1 MCTCQGRA
9 DRIAR
14 QRVKPLPARLRAPA
28 LALLRLVVAAACL
41 LAAAYVLSW
50 QILYDGP
57 LGNDA
62 PYHLHLAQWIDS
74 SFPSV
79 HWWYRWDDHGI
90 AYREGYPLAAH
101 WIAVAITRVG
111 ALDLSKG
118 IQILEFAIT
127 PLGALGIYAF
137 FAWRLRRPLGGLV
150 AGLAYL
156 LSTITWSFLIDWGF
170 LSNQAGTVLF
180 MPVLFALDVFFEEWS
195 AGRHGWRY
203 RVAALSLMGL
213 LAVMGLIGP
222 FQLGAG
228 VTAIFFY
235 VFAIERGGVRARVQW
250 LMLTAPLLVAGTFL
264 LTAFWSL
271 PQEQYLSFIASRV
284 PPASFD
290 PGQYQVYGI
299 DQLFALHPARQT
311 VTFDRM
317 AISPAVW
324 LPALAGVVAAWWN
337 ARLRVVIALVAVGL
351 LTVLTSSVDALVWNV
366 PVLPFLVHTRVGVT
380 LIQFLIPV
388 LAGIGLTET
397 PAVLGVGL
405 SALARFGRRGRSITA
420 AGLIVVA
427 LLLEVIAVGQ
437 FAHWVAGHPN
447 RLAYGG
453 NEVDSNDIW
462 GRHVLG
468 TAPPADLS
476 TQLLDPNAWR
486 PIQVG
491 CLSPKCDRGAADLSV
506 YRGLFSAPPQRA
518 LVDAHV
524 PLLLMNFNGL
534 TGGSQAYTYNFQLPT
549 SAELDNWMLDSM
561 LSHRGI
567 GVKSEL
573 AQALGIDAVVLG
585 PTQAAQGA
593 DYQALGWRQ
602 TSASPLTFVNPSP
615 SGLATAWPSGHAILV
630 VGADQTSAANP
641 YNDLV
646 ERATSGMIPY
656 ATGWLVRGQLAYIDD
671 YTAADL
677 ARFPGLVLLG
687 YRYHDRTR
695 AWATI
700 DAYVRGGGSLYVDT
714 GWQYVDPDWDLG
726 APAPSVL
733 PVNELRWGA
742 LDASAPVMAAGVP
755 EGSWGAM
762 TYGSAG
768 WGASSAAVASLREGA
783 EPLVTVGGR
792 VVVARQEVGR
802 GRVVW
807 SGMNLIAHA
816 AGAGSPAEDSFVA
829 GLFSWL
835 LAGDPSGLQ
844 SDVGVTW
851 LNDDQAR
858 LDLATRSGLTWVL
871 IKESSAPG
879 WSARL
884 QWPDSPGVSSGS
896 RDVPILDGELDF
908 MLVRLDSVPRG
919 AQLVF
924 TYGPTL
930 GVYGAWSL
938 SALSLVV
945 LMTWIIRPRAFRRL
959 LSALSSGRNRI
970 AGRLLWR
977 EDDV

>member
-1 MCTCQGRA
+1 ME
-9 DRIAR
+9 RIAR
-14 QRVKPLPARLRAPA
+14 QRIERPLARLRAPA
-28 LALLRLVVAAACL
+28 LGFFRLAVAVVVL
-41 LAAAYVLSW
+41 SAAAYVLSW

-90 AYREGYPLAAH
+90 PYREGYPLAAH
-101 WIAVAITRVG
+101 WIAVAIARAG
-111 ALDLSKG
+111 ALDVSKG
-118 IQILEFAIT
+118 IQMLEFAIT

-137 FAWRLRRPLGGLV
+137 CAWRLRRPLAGLV

-195 AGRHGWRY
+195 AGRRGWRY
-203 RVAALSLMGL
+203 RLAALAVMSLIALMGL
-213 LAVMGLIGP
+213 VAP

-228 VTAIFFY
+228 VAAIFLY
-235 VFAIERGGVRARVQW
+235 VFAIGGGSARARVRW
-250 LMLTAPLLVAGTFL
+250 LLLTAPLLVGGSFL

-284 PPASFD
+284 PPRTFD
-290 PGQYQVYGI
+290 PGQFQVYGI
-299 DQLFALHPARQT
+299 DQLFALHPARVT

-324 LPALAGVVAAWWN
+324 IPAIAGVVAAWWN
-337 ARLRVVIALVAVGL
+337 PRLRVVIALVAFGL
-351 LTVLTSSVDALVWNV
+351 LTVLTSALDALVWNV
-366 PVLPFLVHTRVGVT
+366 PVLPYLVHTRVGVT

-388 LAGIGLTET
+388 LAGIGVTET
-397 PAVLGVGL
+397 PGVLGVWL
-405 SALARFGRRGRSITA
+405 SALVRFGRRGRSITA
-420 AGLIVVA
+420 ASLILVA
-427 LLLEVIAVGQ
+427 LTLEVVAVGQ

-462 GRHVLG
+462 SRYDVGV
-468 TAPPADLS
+468 APPADLS
-476 TQLLDPNAWR
+476 TQLLDSNAWR

-491 CLSPKCDRGAADLSV
+491 CLSAKCHRGAADLSV
-506 YRGLFSAPPQRA
+506 YQGLFSAPPQRA

-524 PLLLMNFNGL
+524 PLLLMNFQDL
-534 TGGSQAYTYNFQLPT
+534 TGGSQAYTYNFQLPA
-549 SAELDNWMLDSM
+549 SPELDNWMLDSM
-561 LSHRGI
+561 LSHRGSA
-567 GVKSEL
+567 VKSEL

-585 PTQAAQGA
+585 PTQAAQGL
-593 DYQALGWRQ
+593 DYEALGWRQ
-602 TSASPLTFVNPSP
+602 TSSSPLTFVNPAP
-615 SGLATAWPSGHAILV
+615 SGLATAWPSGQAILV
-630 VGADQTSAANP
+630 VGADQRSAANP

-646 ERATSGMIPY
+646 ERATTGMIPY
-656 ATGWLVRGQLAYIDD
+656 ATGWLVRGQSAYIDD
-671 YTAADL
+671 YSTADL
-677 ARFPGLVLLG
+677 SRYPALVLLG

-695 AWATI
+695 AWGLV
-700 DAYVRGGGSLYVDT
+700 DDYVRAGGSLYVDT

-726 APAPSVL
+726 SPAPSVL

-742 LDASAPVMAAGVP
+742 LDPSAPVMASGVP
-755 EGSWGAM
+755 TGSWGAM
-762 TYGSAG
+762 TYGSSSAG
-768 WGASSAAVASLREGA
+768 WGASSAGAASVRQGA
-783 EPLVTVGGR
+783 QPLVTVGGR
-792 VVVARQEVGR
+792 VVVAREQVGR

-816 AGAGSPAEDSFVA
+816 AGAGSSAEDSFVA

-835 LAGDPSGLQ
+835 LGDATSGAQTDL
-844 SDVGVTW
+844 GVTW
-851 LNDDQAR
+851 LSDDQSR
-858 LDLATRSGLTWVL
+858 LDLTSRSGPSWVL
-871 IKESSAPG
+871 FKESSAPG

-884 QWPDSPGVSSGS
+884 QWPDSPGISSGS
-896 RDVPILDGELDF
+896 RSVPILDGELDF
-908 MLVRLDSVPRG
+908 MLVRLDSVPPG

-930 GVYGAWSL
+930 GVYGSWAL
-938 SALSLVV
+938 SALSLAA
-945 LMTWIIRPRAFRRL
+945 LMTWVVRPNLYRRL
-959 LSALSSGRNRI
+959 LLVLARVRDRTL
-970 AGRLLWR
+970 GRLVWR

>member
-1 MCTCQGRA
+1 
-9 DRIAR
+9 
-14 QRVKPLPARLRAPA
+14 
-28 LALLRLVVAAACL
+28 
-41 LAAAYVLSW
+41 
-50 QILYDGP
+50 
-57 LGNDA
+57 
-62 PYHLHLAQWIDS
+62 
-74 SFPSV
+74 
-79 HWWYRWDDHGI
+79 
-90 AYREGYPLAAH
+90 
-101 WIAVAITRVG
+101 
-111 ALDLSKG
+111 
-118 IQILEFAIT
+118 
-127 PLGALGIYAF
+127 
-137 FAWRLRRPLGGLV
+137 V

-180 MPVLFALDVFFEEWS
+180 MPVLFAVDVFFEEWS
-195 AGRHGWRY
+195 AGRRGWRY

-228 VTAIFFY
+228 VAAIFFY
-235 VFAIERGGVRARVQW
+235 VFAIERGGVRARVRW
-250 LMLTAPLLVAGTFL
+250 VMLTAPLLVAGSFL

-271 PQEQYLSFIASRV
+271 PQEQYLSFIAARV
-284 PPASFD
+284 PPRTFD
-290 PGQYQVYGI
+290 PGQFQVYGI
-299 DQLFALHPARQT
+299 DQLFALHPARVT

-324 LPALAGVVAAWWN
+324 IPAIAGVVAAWWN
-337 ARLRVVIALVAVGL
+337 PRLRAVIALVGFGL
-351 LTVLTSSVDALVWNV
+351 LTVLTSALDALAWNV

-388 LAGIGLTET
+388 LAGIGVTET
-397 PAVLGVGL
+397 PAVLGVAL
-405 SALARFGRRGRSITA
+405 SALLRFGRRGRSITA

-427 LLLEVIAVGQ
+427 LVVEVVVVGQ
-437 FAHWVAGHPN
+437 FAHWVGGHPN

-462 GRHVLG
+462 ARYEVGV
-468 TAPPADLS
+468 APPADLL
-476 TQLLDPNAWR
+476 TQLLDSKAWR

-491 CLSPKCDRGAADLSV
+491 CLSAKCHRGAADLSV

-524 PLLLMNFNGL
+524 PLLLMNFQDL
-534 TGGSQAYTYNFQLPT
+534 TGGSQAYTYNFQLPA

-561 LSHRGI
+561 LSHRGSA
-567 GVKSEL
+567 VKSEL

-585 PTQAAQGA
+585 PTQAAQGL
-593 DYQALGWRQ
+593 DYEALGWRQ
-602 TSASPLTFVNPSP
+602 TSDSPLTFVNPSP
-615 SGLATAWPSGHAILV
+615 SGLATAWPSGQAILV
-630 VGADQTSAANP
+630 VGADQRSAASP
-641 YNDLV
+641 YNDLI
-646 ERATSGMIPY
+646 ERATTGMIPY
-656 ATGWLVRGQLAYIDD
+656 SAGWLVRGRSAYIDD
-671 YTAADL
+671 YSAAEL
-677 ARFPGLVLLG
+677 ARYPALVLLG
-687 YRYHDRTR
+687 YRYLDRTQ

-742 LDASAPVMAAGVP
+742 LDPSAPVMASGVP
-755 EGSWGAM
+755 DGSWGPM
-762 TYGSAG
+762 TYGGAGAG
-768 WGASSAAVASLREGA
+768 WGASSAGVSSVRQGA
-783 EPLVTVGGR
+783 QPLVTVGGR

-816 AGAGSPAEDSFVA
+816 ARAGSPAEDSFVA

-835 LAGDPSGLQ
+835 LAGDSSGLQ

-858 LDLATRSGLTWVL
+858 LDLATRSGPTWVL
-871 IKESSAPG
+871 FKESSAPG

-884 QWPDSPGVSSGS
+884 QWPDSAGVSSGS

-908 MLVRLDSVPRG
+908 MLVRLDSVPPG

-924 TYGPTL
+924 IYGPTL
-930 GVYGAWSL
+930 GVYGAWAL

-945 LMTWIIRPRAFRRL
+945 LMAWVIRPRVFRRL
-959 LSALSSGRNRI
+959 LNVLSSGRNLM